1 MQAKAASDALAQV
14 RAAVTSAR
22 KSAAQGGENALDA
35 EYAPARRRTAAA
47 RELAGAVGFE
57 RIFED
62 GTMQVTD
69 LDDRALFSQTLVF
82 DDLSYQ
88 TAREEDQR
96 RMLVLLSELL
106 RSVGDDVMLQ
116 FNLVNYPSEHAGR
129 ERVFFEAHGDC
140 DPALPAEYN
149 EVLND
154 KMKEGVSNLRRERY
168 LTLSVSQTGYEQ
180 ARAKLAGKRSAVTAR
195 FSALGTQARL
205 LDGAA
210 RTGLVRRL
218 LRPGLQAPPFSY
230 EQLYLNKGWTA
241 KDFCLPASVDWA
253 PQERHDMWRAD
264 GKLFRAIAVE
274 GIGSRL
280 TDMAIP
286 SVVDLPYQMNVS
298 IHLKPLGEAS
308 SAEFVRAK
316 SAYIDSE
323 IVQRQQKAVQKGYDA
338 ALLPS
343 DLAYAKN
350 DADDLMEQIE
360 HDGQKLFRY
369 SCTIVVWADT
379 AEELDR
385 ASQAVADELHG
396 ASIISRIMDYFQ
408 REGMNSALPLAHDHS
423 PYSRYLTT
431 TQAAMAAMPFATV
444 ELDDAGGGYYGQNRV
459 SHNLVLLNRLEL
471 DNPAGFIFGT
481 PGAGKSFSVKR
492 EITNTY
498 LQHPRDEI
506 IVIDPKNE
514 YSPIVEALDGS
525 VFFLGMGSDT
535 HLNPLD
541 MTGFSGDMA
550 RRMEKKTEFLLAF
563 MEQACGEG
571 GMSGVESAIVA
582 RSIQDLYSRFSA
594 SGTAPVLSDLRRVL
608 EVQPEPEAESMAV
621 ALELY
626 TAGAF
631 GYFDH
636 ETAGRLGSRLTCFA
650 FKDLG
655 KTMRTMAMLVTLDY
669 AWARMMVNY
678 GRGVNTWLYIDE
690 VQSFFSGGQSVFEY
704 FNRFWSEGRAF
715 GLVATGISQ
724 LPERILE
731 HPEAKHLMDNS
742 EFKLL
747 LKQGDKNRR
756 LITEMC
762 GLSEQQE
769 RCIDSTTPAGAGL
782 LVAAG
787 ARVPVEDDWPRGR
800 LYDLWNTKPTETA
813 SARARAHRQ
822 APDGGEAGGL

>member
-1 MQAKAASDALAQV
+1 MRGVIAA
-14 RAAVTSAR
+14 TK
-22 KSAAQGGENALDA
+22 KSAAQGGDNALDV
-35 EYAPARRRTAAA
+35 EFAPARKKTAAA
-47 RELAGAVGFE
+47 RKLSGMIGFE

-69 LDDRALFSQTLVF
+69 LDDRALFSQTLSF

-116 FNLVNYPSEHAGR
+116 LNLVNYPSEHAGS
-129 ERVFFEAHGDC
+129 ERVFFVSHGDC
-140 DPALPAEYN
+140 DPSLPQEYN
-149 EVLND
+149 RVLND

-168 LTLSVSQTGYEQ
+168 LTVSVSQSGYEQ
-180 ARAKLAGKRSAVTAR
+180 ARAKLAGKRSAITAR

-205 LDGAA
+205 LDGCA
-210 RTGLVRRL
+210 RTDLVRRL
-218 LRPGLQAPPFSY
+218 LRPGLNPPPFSY
-230 EQLYLNKGWTA
+230 EQLYLNKGWTV
-241 KDFCLPASVDWA
+241 KDFCCPASINWS
-253 PQERHDMWRAD
+253 PNGHHDMWEAD
-264 GKLFRAIAVE
+264 GKFFRAIAIE

-286 SVVDLPYQMNVS
+286 SVVDLPHQMNVS
-298 IHLKPLGEAS
+298 IHLKPLGEAA

-316 SAYIDSE
+316 SAYIDGE

-360 HDGQKLFRY
+360 HDGQKLFVY
-369 SCTIVVWADT
+369 SCTIVTWADT
-379 AEELDR
+379 VEELER
-385 ASQAVADELHG
+385 ASQAIADELHS
-396 ASIISRIMDYFQ
+396 ASIVSRTMDYFQ
-408 REGMNSALPLAHDHS
+408 REGMNSALPCGHDHS

-431 TQAAMAAMPFATV
+431 TQAAMASMPFATV
-444 ELDDAGGGYYGQNRV
+444 ELDDDGGGYYGQNRV

-541 MTGFSGDMA
+541 MTGFSGDVS

-563 MEQACGEG
+563 MEQACATG

-582 RSIQDLYSRFSA
+582 RVIQQLYEKFSG
-594 SGTAPVLSDLRRVL
+594 SPMSPVLSDLRSEL
-608 EVQPEPEAESMAV
+608 EKQPEPEAETMAV

-626 TAGAF
+626 TTGAF

-636 ETAGRLGSRLTCFA
+636 ETSGQLGSRLTCFA

-669 AWARMMVNY
+669 AWARMMANY
-678 GRGVNTWLYIDE
+678 DRGVNTWLYIDE
-690 VQSFFSGGQSVFEY
+690 VQSFFSGGSSVFEY

-762 GLSEQQE
+762 ALSEQQE
-769 RCIDSTTPAGAGL
+769 RCIDTTTPAGAGL
-782 LVAAG
+782 LIAAG
-787 ARVPVEDDWPRGR
+787 ARVPVEDDWPHGQ

-813 SARARAHRQ
+813 SGRAAAFREQ
-822 APDGGEAGGL
+822 AAGTGE

>member
-1 MQAKAASDALAQV
+1 MSGVLSQM
-14 RAAVTSAR
+14 RAAIAATK
-22 KSAAQGGENALDA
+22 KSAAQGGENALDV
-35 EYAPARRRTAAA
+35 EFSPARKRTAAA
-47 RELAGAVGFE
+47 RELAGQVGFE

-69 LDDRALFSQTLVF
+69 LDDRALFSQTLAF

-140 DPALPAEYN
+140 DPELPAEYN
-149 EVLND
+149 RVLND

-168 LTLSVSQTGYEQ
+168 LTMSVSQTGYEQ

-195 FSALGTQARL
+195 FSALGTQAHL
-205 LDGAA
+205 LDGCA
-210 RTGLVRRL
+210 RTDLVRKL
-218 LRPGLQAPPFSY
+218 LRPDLGAPPFSY
-230 EQLYLNKGWTA
+230 EQLHLNKGWTT
-241 KDFCLPASVDWA
+241 KDFCCPAALNWA
-253 PQERHDMWRAD
+253 PEGRHDMWDAD
-264 GKLFRAIAVE
+264 GKLFRAIAIE
-274 GIGSRL
+274 GVGSRL

-286 SVVDLPYQMNVS
+286 AVVDLPFPMNVS
-298 IHLKPLGEAS
+298 IHLKPLGEAP

-360 HDGQKLFRY
+360 HDGQKLFIY
-369 SCTIVVWADT
+369 SCTIVVWAT
-379 AEELDR
+379 SAEELER
-385 ASQAVADELHG
+385 ASQAVADELHS
-396 ASIISRIMDYFQ
+396 ASIVSRTMDYFQ
-408 REGMNSALPLAHDHS
+408 REGMNSSLPCGMDHS

-431 TQAAMAAMPFATV
+431 TQAAMASMPFATV

-459 SHNLVLLNRLEL
+459 SHNLTLLNRMEL

-481 PGAGKSFSVKR
+481 PGSGKSFSVKR

-498 LQHPRDEI
+498 LQYPGAEI
-506 IVIDPKNE
+506 IVVDPKDE
-514 YSPIVEALDGS
+514 YSPIISALGGAVFGLGSAEA
-525 VFFLGMGSDT
+525 T

-541 MTGFSGDMA
+541 LHAQAGDV
-550 RRMEKKTEFLLAF
+550 RQRMEKKIEFLLAF
-563 MEQACGEG
+563 CEQLMERQLT
-571 GMSGVESAIVA
+571 GVENAVIA
-582 RSIQDLYSRFSA
+582 RAAAMLYMRFPDPD
-594 SGTAPVLSDLRRVL
+594 TQPILSDLRDMFSQ
-608 EVQPEPEAESMAV
+608 QPEPEADDLAT

-626 TAGAF
+626 CGGGF
-631 GYFDH
+631 GCFDH
-636 ETAGRLGSRLTCFA
+636 ETNVPLSRRLTCFA

-655 KTMRTMAMLVTLDY
+655 TTARSMAMLMTLDY
-669 AWARMMVNY
+669 AWSRMMDNY
-678 GRGVNTWLYIDE
+678 RHGVATWLYIDE
-690 VQSFFSGGQSVFEY
+690 VQSFFSGGNAVFEY

-782 LVAAG
+782 LIAGG

-813 SARARAHRQ
+813 ADRATAAAERDMAAATAPQ
-822 APDGGEAGGL
+822 AGE

>member
-1 MQAKAASDALAQV
+1 M
-14 RAAVTSAR
+14 RAAITAAK
-22 KSAAQGGENALDA
+22 KSAAQGGENALGA
-35 EYAPARRRTAAA
+35 EYAPARKKTAAA
-47 RELAGAVGFE
+47 RTLAGAVGFE

-69 LDDRALFSQTLVF
+69 LEDRALFSQTLAF

-116 FNLVNYPSEHAGR
+116 FNLVNFPSEHAGR
-129 ERVFFEAHGDC
+129 ERVFFEPHGDC
-140 DPALPAEYN
+140 DPQLPGEYN
-149 EVLND
+149 RVLND

-168 LTLSVSQTGYEQ
+168 LTLSVSQAGYEQ

-195 FSALGTQARL
+195 FSALGTQAHL
-205 LDGAA
+205 LDGCA
-210 RTGLVRRL
+210 RVDLVRRL
-218 LRPGLQAPPFSY
+218 LRPGLNPPPFSY
-230 EQLYLNKGWTA
+230 EQLYLNRGWTT
-241 KDFCLPASVDWA
+241 KDFCCPASLSWA
-253 PQERHDMWRAD
+253 PQGRHDMWEAD

-274 GIGSRL
+274 GVGSRL

-286 SVVDLPYQMNVS
+286 AVVDLPYPMNVS
-298 IHLKPLGEAS
+298 IHLKPLGEAP

-316 SAYIDSE
+316 SAYIDGE

-360 HDGQKLFRY
+360 HDGQKLFIY
-369 SCTIVVWADT
+369 SCTIVIWADDM
-379 AEELDR
+379 EELER
-385 ASQAVADELHG
+385 ASQAVADELHS
-396 ASIISRIMDYFQ
+396 ASIVSRPMNLFQ
-408 REGMNSALPLAHDHS
+408 REGMNSALPCAHDHS
-423 PYSRYLTT
+423 PYHRYLTT
-431 TQAAMAAMPFATV
+431 TQAALGSMPFATV

-459 SHNLVLLNRLEL
+459 SHNLVLLNRMEL

-498 LQHPRDEI
+498 LQHPDAEI
-506 IVIDPKNE
+506 VVVDPKDE
-514 YSPIVEALDGS
+514 YSPIIRALGGAVFGLGS
-525 VFFLGMGSDT
+525 GQPT

-541 MTGFSGDMA
+541 LHASGGA
-550 RRMEKKTEFLLAF
+550 GQQRMEKKVEFLLAF
-563 MEQACGEG
+563 CEQLMERQL
-571 GMSGVESAIVA
+571 SGVENAVIA
-582 RSIQDLYSRFSA
+582 RSAADLYARFSE
-594 SGTAPVLSDLRRVL
+594 SPMQPTLSDLRDVL
-608 EVQPEPEAESMAV
+608 AEQPEPEADDLSV

-626 TAGAF
+626 CGDHF
-631 GYFDH
+631 GCFDH
-636 ETAGRLGSRLTCFA
+636 ETNVPFSRRLTCFA

-655 KTMRTMAMLVTLDY
+655 TTARSMAMLMTLDY
-669 AWARMMVNY
+669 AWARMMANY
-678 GRGVNTWLYIDE
+678 KRGVSTWLYIDE
-690 VQSFFSGGQSVFEY
+690 VQSFFSGGNAVFEY

-762 GLSEQQE
+762 GLSDQQE

-782 LVAAG
+782 LIAGG
-787 ARVPVEDDWPRGR
+787 ARVPVEDEWPRGQ

-813 SARARAHRQ
+813 ADRAAAAERAEQ
-822 APDGGEAGGL
+822 AAPSQQQESGE